1 MYYIKQKNYEE
12 LKELLGKKV
21 HFVSNCELF
30 PNFDVIG
37 KVISINYEANLE
49 IIFNVK
55 LQNGKTID
63 IGSNMKNLRY
73 EIL

>member
-1 MYYIKQKNYEE
+1 MYYIKQKSYEE

-21 HFVSNCELF
+21 HFVSDCELF

-37 KVISINYEANLE
+37 KVISINYGANLE
-49 IIFNVK
+49 IMFNVK